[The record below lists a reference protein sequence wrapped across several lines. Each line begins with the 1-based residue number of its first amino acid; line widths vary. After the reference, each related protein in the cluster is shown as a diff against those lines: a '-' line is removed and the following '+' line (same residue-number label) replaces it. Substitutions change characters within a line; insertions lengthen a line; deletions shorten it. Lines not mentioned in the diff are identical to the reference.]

1 MAFAI
6 FVVATAIVLVGAL
19 GVVLASNPVHS
30 ALSLVAT
37 LVGVA
42 LFFLQL
48 GAHLVAAVQVV
59 VYASAIVVLFVF
71 VIMLLGVDRRER
83 VADVRRPQTVAALVF
98 GVLAAALLL
107 VVVGG
112 QWETTGIPSSR
123 GALADPAPAAA
134 NPLDPTAPPTTGAG
148 VAGVSDDPGNVET
161 VARSI
166 FEDFGWPLQ
175 LTAVLLTLAVVGA
188 VILAKRSA
196 SGGAIDLVDADDA
209 GASA

>member
-1 MAFAI
+1 MELTV
-6 FVVATAIVLVGAL
+6 FVVASVIVLAGGL
-19 GVVLASNPVHS
+19 GVVLCANSVHS

-48 GAHLVAAVQVV
+48 GAHLVAAVQVI

-83 VADVRRPQTVAALVF
+83 VVDLKRPQTILALVF
-98 GVLAAALLL
+98 GLAAAVLLI
-107 VVVGG
+107 VAAGG
-112 QWETTGIPSSR
+112 SWESSAPRAAR
-123 GALADPAPAAA
+123 GALVDANVTTTTSVTGVLPATTAAA
-134 NPLDPTAPPTTGAG
+134 VT
-148 VAGVSDDPGNVET
+148 DDPGNVKT
-161 VARSI
+161 AARSI

-188 VILAKRSA
+188 VILAKRSV
-196 SGGAIDLVDADDA
+196 GAGVIDLVDAPDA
-209 GASA
+209 GEQA